1 MTLGKVKKR
10 KRRGKEPKT
19 PRREVE
25 KGSQERGT

>member
-1 MTLGKVKKR
+1 MKTREKR

-25 KGSQERGT
+25 KGSKERGT